1 MIFGLYGSKQ
11 WQSYKILYYSK
22 GIVYVNR
29 PIKHIS
35 LHSQINIFPIFQ
47 KPEFIVVFKMNNK
60 LHNTGTQEYKT
71 PLNNRKWHL
80 CLKAITLRKK
90 LLAHHTSYLEHTTS
104 YHTYKHNVTN
114 RTRRTCAN
122 HSFVRKIMFQYLNF
136 FLKLILE
143 TIFLAFNET
152 LYTLKPIQS
161 D

>member
-1 MIFGLYGSKQ
+1 MTFYNSLVEIISYKNYVCK
-11 WQSYKILYYSK
+11 QSYAILNNK
-22 GIVYVNR
+22 FL
-29 PIKHIS
+29 IS
-35 LHSQINIFPIFQ
+35 QNH
-47 KPEFIVVFKMNNK
+47 EFIAVFKINNK

-90 LLAHHTSYLEHTTS
+90 LLALHTSYLEHTTS
-104 YHTYKHNVTN
+104 YHTYRYNETN

-152 LYTLKPIQS
+152 LYALKPIQS
-161 D
+161 DL